1 MTADEQE
8 ALSKRYGN
16 EIIILL
22 PLSSGN
28 VAVFN
33 SARELCGIIKHI
45 DHRWIPS
52 SIPFP
57 PECWFPPK
65 TKEVNI
71 KVTPAAA
78 DLLKDL
84 GLL

>member
-1 MTADEQE
+1 MTSDEQE

-33 SARELCGIIKHI
+33 SARELCGIAENRK
-45 DHRWIPS
+45 WS
-52 SIPFP
+52 MSFAA
-57 PECWFPPK
+57 CKSVWYPPK
-65 TKEVNI
+65 AKEVNI

-78 DLLKDL
+78 DLLKNL